1 LKKHGETYLVDEPV
15 TKSRLFRLLQ
25 APLLVYVGFCGLVGA
40 CQRSLIYHPTRQPEA
55 VMIRDA
61 HAEHCEPWRDAGN
74 AIIGW
79 KSVRKAG
86 EPAAP
91 NRLLVFSG
99 NAGSA
104 LDRSYYVRGFEH
116 YAGGEKWEVYLF
128 EYPGYGARDGR
139 ISESSFIAAGEKALQ
154 ALAAADS
161 RPIYLLG
168 ESLGSGLACALA
180 QRQPAQVAGLFLLT
194 PYARLGDVAA
204 QQFRYLPA
212 RLMLR
217 DPWDNVTALRAYRG
231 PVAMLIAGQD
241 EVVTAAQGR
250 LLYQGYEG
258 SKHLWTD
265 PDAGHNGIDFSAS
278 APWWHEVSDF
288 LLGDA
293 SRRL

>member
-1 LKKHGETYLVDEPV
+1 MKPV

-40 CQRSLIYHPTRQPEA
+40 CQRSLIYHPARQSEA
-55 VMIRDA
+55 AMIRVA
-61 HAEHCEPWRDAGN
+61 RVERCEPWRAAGN

-91 NRLLVFSG
+91 NRLVVFSG

-104 LDRSYYVRGFEH
+104 LDRAYYVRGFER

-139 ISESSFIAAGEKALQ
+139 ISESSFIDAGEKALQ

-161 RPIYLLG
+161 RSIYLLG

-180 QRQPAQVAGLFLLT
+180 QHQPAHVAGLFLLT

-258 SKHLWTD
+258 PKHLWTD

>member
-1 LKKHGETYLVDEPV
+1 MKPV

-40 CQRSLIYHPTRQPEA
+40 CQRSLIYHPARQSEA
-55 VMIRDA
+55 AMIRVA
-61 HAEHCEPWRDAGN
+61 RVERCEPWRAAGN

-91 NRLLVFSG
+91 NRLVVFSG

-104 LDRSYYVRGFEH
+104 LDRAY

-139 ISESSFIAAGEKALQ
+139 ISESSFIDAGEKALQ

-161 RPIYLLG
+161 RSIYLLG

-180 QRQPAQVAGLFLLT
+180 QRQPAHVAGLFLLT

-250 LLYQGYEG
+250 LLYQGYAG
-258 SKHLWTD
+258 PKHLWTD

>member
-1 LKKHGETYLVDEPV
+1 
-15 TKSRLFRLLQ
+15 
-25 APLLVYVGFCGLVGA
+25 
-40 CQRSLIYHPTRQPEA
+40 
-55 VMIRDA
+55 
-61 HAEHCEPWRDAGN
+61 
-74 AIIGW
+74 
-79 KSVRKAG
+79 
-86 EPAAP
+86 
-91 NRLLVFSG
+91 
-99 NAGSA
+99 
-104 LDRSYYVRGFEH
+104 
-116 YAGGEKWEVYLF
+116 
-128 EYPGYGARDGR
+128 
-139 ISESSFIAAGEKALQ
+139 
-154 ALAAADS
+154 
-161 RPIYLLG
+161 
-168 ESLGSGLACALA
+168 
-180 QRQPAQVAGLFLLT
+180 
-194 PYARLGDVAA
+194 VAA

-258 SKHLWTD
+258 PKHLWTD